1 MRVSQLSRSK
11 NKAEAATP
19 VGGVGQNRVPG
30 RVRRV
35 TKRILTWAKDPSV
48 KTGGLW
54 RANLREE

>member
-48 KTGGLW
+48 KAGGL
-54 RANLREE
+54 